1 MAPPKANAAIKPPQ
15 RQRGIA
21 RVGSLLEAAGLSF
34 AEKGYDAT
42 TMTEIA
48 ARAGASIGSLYQFF
62 PTKELI
68 AEGLLDRYSQ
78 TLFDRMR
85 VLRESVDT
93 GSNEQVARRLLRI
106 LLDFRQAHPGFVSL
120 SEATNLPMDL
130 VLSVRNRLRD
140 SIAQILAVRAPAESA
155 ARLRAA
161 AFVVLQLMKSY
172 VALSVEPG
180 IRPRKSVLDEHERLL
195 VLHLDSLARE

>member
-1 MAPPKANAAIKPPQ
+1 MAPRKANVAIKPPQ

-68 AEGLLDRYSQ
+68 AERLLDGYSQ

-93 GSNEQVARRLLRI
+93 GSNEQVARRLLRV
-106 LLDFRQAHPGFVSL
+106 LLEFRRQHPGFVSL
-120 SEATNLPMDL
+120 SEATNLPLTL
-130 VLSVRNRLRD
+130 VLAVRNQLRD
-140 SIAQILAVRAPAESA
+140 AIAGILAVRAPAQPL
-155 ARLRAA
+155 ARLRPV

-172 VALSVEPG
+172 VGLSVEPG
-180 IRPRKSVLDEHERLL
+180 IRLRKSVLDEHERLL
-195 VLHLDSLARE
+195 VLYLDSLT